1 MTKNKHK
8 NDGGITMKCNQCG
21 TEFEGKFCPECG
33 AKNEAEKPV
42 TPPPIQEQ
50 AQQVYQQPISAEA
63 KPKKKKKPF
72 FLRWWFI
79 LIAIIVIGVIALSTG
94 GGGEKIVWD
103 DIILGDMLPEPP
115 ANKGEIHTNSA
126 DELWIDIN
134 DLSDKQLND
143 YIATCKEKGFTVDAE
158 SNSSSYDAYNT
169 EGYKLSLGHYGSNA
183 DMSIKL
189 ETPMEMTTITWPT
202 SAAGKQLPTPKSTM
216 GKFSYEHD
224 DNFFVYIGNTSKAD
238 YSEYVNT
245 CSEKGFNVDY
255 NKGDNYYYADNSEGW
270 KVDIR
275 YVGNNVMS
283 IKINAP
289 KSEDTDSTLN
299 SSTESEE
306 TTKPVESSKPSESS
320 SKPDNSNLVNGMH
333 KDFKEAMD
341 SYEKFMD
348 EYVSFMK
355 KYNANPTD
363 MGLLSDYANYMSKYT
378 DMVSKFDKWENEDLN
393 DTELAY
399 YLDVQTRVTK
409 KLLEVTN

>member
-1 MTKNKHK
+1 
-8 NDGGITMKCNQCG
+8 MKCNYCG
-21 TEFEGKFCPECG
+21 AEYEGKFCPDCG
-33 AKNEAEKPV
+33 AKAEVETSPQETLSQQPLTEKQETYQQSV
-42 TPPPIQEQ
+42 QVPPIK
-50 AQQVYQQPISAEA
+50 QQ
-63 KPKKKKKPF
+63 KKKKPF
-72 FLRWWFI
+72 YLRWWFV
-79 LIAIIVIGVIALSTG
+79 LIAVLTVGIIALSVG
-94 GGGEKIVWD
+94 GGGEKIVWN

-134 DLSDKQLND
+134 KLSDKQFND
-143 YIATCKEKGFTVDAE
+143 YIVACKDKGFTVDAE

-169 EGYKLSLGHYGSNA
+169 ESYKLSLGYYGSDA
-183 DMSIKL
+183 DMSIRL
-189 ETPMEMTTITWPT
+189 EAPMEMTTVTWPT

-306 TTKPVESSKPSESS
+306 TIKPVESSKPSESS
-320 SKPDNSNLVNGMH
+320 SKPDDSNLVNGMH

-348 EYVSFMK
+348 DYVSFMK
-355 KYNANPTD
+355 KYSANPTD

-378 DMVSKFDKWENEDLN
+378 DMVRKFDKWESEDLN

-409 KLLEVTN
+409 KLLEVAN